1 LAQLQQDAPAEATT
15 ETVEAA
21 PSESVAETLEAS
33 PSESTLGDEVESG
46 DDDGSEKRRF
56 GFNYKKPE
64 MPMPGYPPKP
74 DYPDKK
80 CKKDCDVK
88 CPYNDQAYCKP
99 LYTKLHEV
107 VKQSD
112 QAENDHFG
120 CDNHGTLVYE
130 QAGANSHQGA
140 VNTAYPD
147 LYRKT
152 VAVENECAKNNFNE
166 KEDWSGKRT
175 KKFDINGCIK
185 IVESQCGGLC
195 EKKNSCENGTG
206 KKIAKSLSRL
216 GDAEAEVD
224 KVCSCSGKPS
234 CDHCCKKKCYKEG
247 DHGK

>member
-1 LAQLQQDAPAEATT
+1 MPIIK
-15 ETVEAA
+15 
-21 PSESVAETLEAS
+21 P
-33 PSESTLGDEVESG
+33 P
-46 DDDGSEKRRF
+46 
-56 GFNYKKPE
+56 YKPPYGKP
-64 MPMPGYPPKP
+64 
-74 DYPDKK
+74 
-80 CKKDCDVK
+80 DCDVK
-88 CPYNDQAYCKP
+88 CPYNSQAYCKP
-99 LYTKLHEV
+99 LYHKLDDV
-107 VKQSD
+107 VKESD
-112 QAENDHFG
+112 KLEGDHFG
-120 CDNHGTLVYE
+120 CDNYGKLVYE

-175 KKFDINGCIK
+175 KKFEIDGCIK

-224 KVCSCSGKPS
+224 KVCSSSGKPT
-234 CDHCCKKKCYKEG
+234 CDHCCKKPCDKPGYPGGKPG
-247 DHGK
+247 DGYPGSGYV